1 MTPAELTLPTRGRDL
16 RLPFGIALVA
26 LACIAPLFL
35 SNYPLHAIIVALIF
49 LLPAHGLNLLLG
61 YTGLLSLAQVENETL
76 GESVGIPTWHYK
88 LVVFMISAAFAGF
101 GGSLYAHYLTVV
113 SPLTF
118 QMYYSTTML
127 IIVLGG
133 GAGTIS
139 GVIFGSLL
147 FVGLTEALRV
157 APELRMI
164 AYGLLL
170 LGLVF
175 WFPSGFSPL
184 IGRFWSIL
192 ERRK

>member
-1 MTPAELTLPTRGRDL
+1 
-16 RLPFGIALVA
+16 
-26 LACIAPLFL
+26 
-35 SNYPLHAIIVALIF
+35 
-49 LLPAHGLNLLLG
+49 
-61 YTGLLSLAQVENETL
+61 
-76 GESVGIPTWHYK
+76 
-88 LVVFMISAAFAGF
+88 MISAAFAGL
-101 GGSLYAHYLTVV
+101 GGSVYAHYLTVV

-164 AYGLLL
+164 AYGLCL

-175 WFPSGFSPL
+175 WFPSGFAPV
-184 IGRFWSIL
+184 IGRFSSFL

>member
-1 MTPAELTLPTRGRDL
+1 MRG
-16 RLPFGIALVA
+16 
-26 LACIAPLFL
+26 
-35 SNYPLHAIIVALIF
+35 
-49 LLPAHGLNLLLG
+49 
-61 YTGLLSLAQVENETL
+61 
-76 GESVGIPTWHYK
+76 
-88 LVVFMISAAFAGF
+88 SAAG
-101 GGSLYAHYLTVV
+101 LYAHYLTVV

-164 AYGLLL
+164 AYGFFL

-175 WFPSGFSPL
+175 WFPSGFAPL
-184 IGRFWSIL
+184 IGRFWSFL
-192 ERRK
+192 EKRK